1 MSADNISISLE
12 GVDDFFKQLEKK
24 GKSLGLEGRK
34 ALQKGA
40 QIIVNEA
47 KANLKRNG
55 SISSTKLHNSGKVQ
69 KVASNPDA
77 VDAGFFSSETKGG
90 YAYFVEY
97 GRRSG
102 KMPPPEDLVEWV
114 RKKNLHNRALD
125 SAINFLNGRR
135 RTRTAKYTKADLLLS
150 AAWGVAKGI
159 AKKGTRPH
167 PFFGPAVDKHKQ
179 AVVDA
184 IAEAINK
191 ETK

>member
-1 MSADNISISLE
+1 M
-12 GVDDFFKQLEKK
+12 
-24 GKSLGLEGRK
+24 
-34 ALQKGA
+34 QKGA
-40 QIIVNEA
+40 QIIVNDA

-55 SISSTKLHNSGKVQ
+55 SISSTKLHDSGKVQ

-77 VDAGFFSSETKGG
+77 VDAGFFSSKTEGG
-90 YAYFVEY
+90 YAYYVEY

-125 SAINFLNGRR
+125 SAINILNGKR

-150 AAWGVAKGI
+150 AAWGVAKWI

-167 PFFGPAVDKHKQ
+167 PFFGPAVEKNKK

-184 IAEAINK
+184 IAEAIEE
-191 ETK
+191 ETR

>member
-1 MSADNISISLE
+1 MDE
-12 GVDDFFKQLEKK
+12 FFKQLEKK

-77 VDAGFFSSETKGG
+77 VDAGFFSSKTKGG
-90 YAYFVEY
+90 YAYYVEY

-184 IAEAINK
+184 IAEAIDK
-191 ETK
+191 ETR